1 MQAQAVPS
9 QHQQQPPGVRLG
21 ASLYPREADMDLP
34 DALEQLSNATHSMK
48 LFVSWLESQ
57 TEEQI
62 REISGGDWL
71 ALTSAIHDLEER
83 AIELDRGFTRGK
95 EARPT

>member
-1 MQAQAVPS
+1 
-9 QHQQQPPGVRLG
+9 
-21 ASLYPREADMDLP
+21 MDLP
-34 DALEQLSNATHSMK
+34 DALEQLSSAIRSLK

-57 TEEQI
+57 TDEQI
-62 REISGGDWL
+62 REISSGDWI

>member
-1 MQAQAVPS
+1 
-9 QHQQQPPGVRLG
+9 
-21 ASLYPREADMDLP
+21 MDLP
-34 DALEQLSNATHSMK
+34 DALEQLSNASHSLK

-62 REISGGDWL
+62 REMSNDDWM
-71 ALTSAIHDLEER
+71 ALFSAGHDLEQH
-83 AIELDRGFTRGK
+83 AIELDRQLTRSK